1 MHFVRAKKHTQEDKT
16 HFASQQSSFVSLEE
30 ASLQNTSSGEEK
42 RFRGESSANN
52 SPSTRCNLQRG
63 INKDGFRWARLEVEK
78 KHRPTCSSRA
88 SRQKQTG
95 ARAAATWAACASP
108 STVLNA
114 EAFPGLPACPLF
126 PRRLPSVGWSP
137 LAGCLPP
144 PETHSIRPPSR
155 HATRLFPCSP
165 LASTQASSSVLP

>member
-1 MHFVRAKKHTQEDKT
+1 MHFVRAKKHAQEDKT

-63 INKDGFRWARLEVEK
+63 INKDGFRWAWLEVEK
-78 KHRPTCSSRA
+78 NIDQLA
-88 SRQKQTG
+88 
-95 ARAAATWAACASP
+95 ARALHAKSRRARGQLQLGPHARVP
-108 STVLNA
+108 LNA

>member
-63 INKDGFRWARLEVEK
+63 INKDGFRWAWLEVEK
-78 KHRPTCSSRA
+78 NIDQSTANLQLARFTPKADGRA
-88 SRQKQTG
+88 GSCNLGRM
-95 ARAAATWAACASP
+95 R
-108 STVLNA
+108 
-114 EAFPGLPACPLF
+114 E
-126 PRRLPSVGWSP
+126 
-137 LAGCLPP
+137 CL
-144 PETHSIRPPSR
+144 
-155 HATRLFPCSP
+155 
-165 LASTQASSSVLP
+165 

>member
-95 ARAAATWAACASP
+95 ARAAATWAACASA
-108 STVLNA
+108 S
-114 EAFPGLPACPLF
+114 ERRGLPWPS
-126 PRRLPSVGWSP
+126 RLPFVSSSPSLGGLVSPGW
-137 LAGCLPP
+137 L
-144 PETHSIRPPSR
+144 
-155 HATRLFPCSP
+155 
-165 LASTQASSSVLP
+165 LASSGDSLHPAAIPPRHPFVPLLAVGVNTSIE